1 MLRRSPLL
9 QNRLHPGIIVTWT
22 SSYIQVLN
30 YTNGCIQRDYLN
42 TNLFSIYLQFNCA
55 KQSGKWVGIICK
67 SGDMPSI
74 MECPPLTLKQCLL
87 FRQMQSLLLWMFLD
101 EKNIEILHFNV
112 QIFTYEKGAVTV
124 GICEY
129 LLQVAMI
136 QDRKIGIPFSTW
148 SRSGPNS
155 EVPFCQLVKCITEGA
170 LKRVRWKSPIYKQ
183 V

>member
-1 MLRRSPLL
+1 MDVTPAGLFEHKPVLYISTIQLWKTKRKMELFVKVRTCQALWNVLL
-9 QNRLHPGIIVTWT
+9 
-22 SSYIQVLN
+22 
-30 YTNGCIQRDYLN
+30 
-42 TNLFSIYLQFNCA
+42 
-55 KQSGKWVGIICK
+55 
-67 SGDMPSI
+67 
-74 MECPPLTLKQCLL
+74 LTLKQCLL

-112 QIFTYEKGAVTV
+112 QIFTYEKGAGTV